1 MTAAALPREAAPA
14 PAAHTLPTP
23 EFNWRLIRFQPG
35 LFAIHSTFAILF
47 FLFQVLPG
55 LIEKSV
61 FDTLTGAQPAQ
72 VSLWL
77 LIALYVGVEAAR
89 LGAAVGT
96 DWFGW
101 TFRFA
106 VGAVLRRNIFA
117 SLLRY
122 RGAGVS
128 AIEDTLSPGEVV
140 NRFRDDVGEVADFPT
155 WLPDAVGQMG
165 AALIALAI
173 MASINWTLTLV
184 IFSPLLVT
192 YLVGRLAWDR
202 LRHGHWAV
210 GQAGDA
216 VTGFLAE
223 AFGAAQAVKVADA
236 EAHIAAHLAH
246 LNAVR
251 SRAAVRVR
259 VLNALLY
266 GVNALAVSFGVG
278 VLLLLARQA
287 MLAGTFTVGDFALFI
302 YYLGF
307 TTNMPSYL
315 GNFAGDYRQ
324 QAVSIER
331 LVALVRPDRPQ
342 ALLEPHPVYVD
353 QPPPRPTS
361 PPPAPVSGAS
371 TAPPV
376 APAPGAPLL
385 AVRGLTYQYPNSP
398 RGIQGLNLVVYPGEF
413 VVVTG
418 RIGSGKSTLVR
429 ALLGLLPRQA
439 GDTLWNGVEVADPAA
454 FLVPP
459 RCAYTSQVPRLFS
472 DTLRENIL
480 LGLPDDAAALQAA
493 LHAAVL
499 EPDVAQLPHGL
510 DTVVGPRGVRLSGGQ
525 VQRAAAARM
534 FVRLPQLLVFDDL
547 SSALDVETEQLLWDR
562 LDKGRQSTVLAI
574 SHRRPALRRAD
585 RILLLKDGRLEA
597 EGTLTELL
605 ATSAEMRAIWQSQD
619 QPPAGPADPA

>member
-1 MTAAALPREAAPA
+1 MTATALPREAAPA
-14 PAAHTLPTP
+14 PATDTLPTP

-35 LFAIHSTFAILF
+35 LFAIHSVFAVLF

-89 LGAAVGT
+89 LGAAIGT

-106 VGAVLRRNIFA
+106 AGAVLRRNIFA

-128 AIEDTLSPGEVV
+128 ASEDTLSPGEVV

-155 WLPDAVGQMG
+155 WFPDAVGQMG
-165 AALIALAI
+165 AALIALGI
-173 MASINWTLTLV
+173 MASINWSLTLV

-192 YLVGRLAWDR
+192 YIVGRLAWDR
-202 LRHGHWAV
+202 LRHYHWAV

-223 AFGAAQAVKVADA
+223 SFGAAQAVKVADA
-236 EAHIAAHLAH
+236 ETHIAAHLAR

-251 SRAAVRVR
+251 SRAAIRMRVFI
-259 VLNALLY
+259 ALLN

-287 MLAGTFTVGDFALFI
+287 MVAGTFTIGDFALFI

-307 TTNMPSYL
+307 TTHMPSYL

-331 LVALVRPDRPQ
+331 LVGLVRPDKPQ

-353 QPPPRPTS
+353 QPPPRPT
-361 PPPAPVSGAS
+361 
-371 TAPPV
+371 PV
-376 APAPGAPLL
+376 AGAFTDPSAAPAAGTPLL

-398 RGIQGLNLVVYPGEF
+398 RGIRAVSLAVYPSEF

-439 GDTLWNGVEVADPAA
+439 GVTLWNGAEVADPAA

-480 LGLPDDAAALQAA
+480 LGLPDDPAALQAA

-534 FVRLPQLLVFDDL
+534 FVRAPLLLVFDDL

-562 LDKGRQSTVLAI
+562 LDQRQSTVLAI

-605 ATSAEMRAIWQSQD
+605 ATSSELRAIWQSQD
-619 QPPAGPADPA
+619 NPPTDPPDAA